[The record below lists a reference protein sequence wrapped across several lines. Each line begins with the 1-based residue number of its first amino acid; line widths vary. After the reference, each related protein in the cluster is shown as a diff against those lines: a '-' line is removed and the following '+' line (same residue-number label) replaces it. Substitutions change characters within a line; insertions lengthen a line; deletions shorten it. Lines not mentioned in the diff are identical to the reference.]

1 MKLLIRIVCMGW
13 VFTLGN
19 CLSIQIGN
27 PSMTL
32 LQNKGQSGWYT
43 PGKIPVPGDTFVES
57 CTANYFGLVSLGNA
71 SYDWISKNSRFK
83 EIHSIDHFYK
93 NQYFVFQELCLRVT
107 GK

>member
-1 MKLLIRIVCMGW
+1 MLLIRIVCIGW
-13 VFTLGN
+13 LFTLGN

-43 PGKIPVPGDTFVES
+43 PGKIPIPGDTFVES
-57 CTANYFGLVSLGNA
+57 CTTNYFGLVSLGNA

-83 EIHSIDHFYK
+83 EIHSVDHFYK
-93 NQYFVFQELCLRVT
+93 NQYFIFQELCLRVT